1 MKVLI
6 QVRHR
11 MKPVPARITIEEDHS
26 YAFLHSKKRQSL
38 ISRVVARLDDPITGV
53 SPGQILAVYMGDE
66 CLGSA
71 KIRDTVTLGDLDY
84 DGTQAVSSR
93 TCPSSEYI

>member
-1 MKVLI
+1 M
-6 QVRHR
+6 R
-11 MKPVPARITIEEDHS
+11 PVTAHITIMEDQS
-26 YAFLHSKKRQSL
+26 YVPLHSKERQSL

-53 SPGQILAVYMGDE
+53 SPGQVLAVYMGNE

-84 DGTQAVSSR
+84 DSPEAVSV
-93 TCPSSEYI
+93 